1 MKNILV
7 TGGCGFIGSN
17 FIHHMLSHYDYKI
30 INLDALTYAG
40 NLENLKD
47 IETNLN
53 YKFIHGRIEDRV
65 LVNRLINEEK
75 IAFIIHFAAE
85 SHVDRSIADSSPFIK
100 TNIVGTHVLL
110 EAAKKNNIEKFV
122 HISTDEV
129 YGSLGSTG
137 LFTELTPIRPNSPY
151 SASKASSDLLVRSYV
166 ETFKFPATIVRCSN
180 NYGPYQSPEK
190 YIPLTISNALDDK
203 PIPLYGDGLNVRDWI
218 YTEDF
223 CSAIDAVLHK
233 GKAGEVYNV
242 GGNSEKTNI
251 NITKIILGH
260 LNKPES
266 LITFVKDRLGH
277 DRRYAIDT
285 TKIKNELEWQP
296 KYTFVDGIEKTIEWY
311 KQNKKWWMKIKS
323 GKYRSYYKEMYGE
336 RLKGIGR

>member
-17 FIHHMLSHYDYKI
+17 FIHYMIKNYDYQI

-40 NLENLKD
+40 NLENLKGVED
-47 IETNLN
+47 NPN
-53 YKFIHGRIEDRV
+53 YKFIHGRIEDKQ
-65 LVNRLINEEK
+65 LVNNLLKEVEITY
-75 IAFIIHFAAE
+75 IIHFAAE
-85 SHVDRSIADSSPFIK
+85 SHVDRSIADSSTFIK

-110 EAAKKNNIEKFV
+110 EAAKENNIEKFV

-129 YGSLGSTG
+129 YGSLGLTG
-137 LFTELTPIRPNSPY
+137 LFTELTSIQPNSPY

-180 NYGPYQSPEK
+180 NYGPYQFPEK
-190 YIPLTISNALDDK
+190 YIPLTISNVLDDK

-223 CSAIDAVLHK
+223 CRAIDLVFHK
-233 GKAGEVYNV
+233 GIIGEVYNA
-242 GGNSEKTNI
+242 GGNSEETNI
-251 NITKIILGH
+251 NIAKIILKH

-266 LITFVKDRLGH
+266 LIAFVKDRLGH
-277 DRRYAIDT
+277 DRRYAMDI
-285 TKIKNELEWQP
+285 TKIKNELGWIP
-296 KYTFVDGIEKTIEWY
+296 KYSFEKGIEKTIEWY
-311 KQNKKWWMKIKS
+311 KQNKNWWMKIKS
-323 GKYRSYYKEMYGE
+323 GEYLKYYEEMYGV
-336 RLKGIGR
+336 RL